1 MIAGSTGSGK
11 SICLNGII
19 VSLLYKYSPEELR
32 FILIDPKKVEFT
44 TYEGLPHLLID
55 EIICENEKALK
66 ALQWMV
72 DEMER
77 RYVIFSETGV
87 RDIASYNAVVDPNLT
102 ERLPRIVLVID
113 ELADFMM
120 YNKNEVEA
128 KIKKLTAKAR
138 AAGIHLILATQRPSV
153 NVITGDIKSNITA
166 LSEISPAEVRARA
179 RSEAETKAAEAHAAI
194 RAAEAMGAKVITS
207 KPAPSPEASIHSNP
221 KVIDLNEFDDEDDEL
236 DYGDEY
242 DEEETLKEEKP
253 KAGKKPASGF
263 SIFLLA
269 IMVLLLLFL
278 LICLVV
284 MLMKCGIIPGA
295 DSGLVRGFAIWFNSH
310 LFPLF

>member
-1 MIAGSTGSGK
+1 MAQDTQK
-11 SICLNGII
+11 LRE
-19 VSLLYKYSPEELR
+19 LLSQYIGDVYAE
-32 FILIDPKKVEFT
+32 
-44 TYEGLPHLLID
+44 
-55 EIICENEKALK
+55 
-66 ALQWMV
+66 ALQYTNDPAAAKEVTRRVMALLKRSQEAGLAV
-72 DEMER
+72 NPSMARRLTQDCCRER
-77 RYVIFSETGV
+77 EYYENRRATFVNGT
-87 RDIASYNAVVDPNLT
+87 IADMP
-102 ERLPRIVLVID
+102 
-113 ELADFMM
+113 DF
-120 YNKNEVEA
+120 
-128 KIKKLTAKAR
+128 
-138 AAGIHLILATQRPSV
+138 
-153 NVITGDIKSNITA
+153 DTA
-166 LSEISPAEVRARA
+166 LSEISPAEVQARA

-221 KVIDLNEFDDEDDEL
+221 EVIDLNEFDDEDDEL

-242 DEEETLKEEKP
+242 DEEEALKEEKP
-253 KAGKKPASGF
+253 RREKPKAWKKPASGF

-295 DSGLVRGFAIWFNSH
+295 DSGLVRSFAIWFNSH

>member
-1 MIAGSTGSGK
+1 MAQDTQK
-11 SICLNGII
+11 LRE
-19 VSLLYKYSPEELR
+19 LLSQYIGDVYAE
-32 FILIDPKKVEFT
+32 
-44 TYEGLPHLLID
+44 
-55 EIICENEKALK
+55 
-66 ALQWMV
+66 ALQYTNDPAAAKEV
-72 DEMER
+72 TR
-77 RYVIFSETGV
+77 RVMTLLKRSQEAGL
-87 RDIASYNAVVDPNLT
+87 AVNPSMAKRLT
-102 ERLPRIVLVID
+102 EDCCREREYYENRRATFVNGTI
-113 ELADFMM
+113 ADMPDF
-120 YNKNEVEA
+120 
-128 KIKKLTAKAR
+128 
-138 AAGIHLILATQRPSV
+138 
-153 NVITGDIKSNITA
+153 DTA
-166 LSEISPAEVRARA
+166 LSEISPAEVQARA

-207 KPAPSPEASIHSNP
+207 KPAPSPGASIHSNP
-221 KVIDLNEFDDEDDEL
+221 EVIDLNEFDDEL

-242 DEEETLKEEKP
+242 DEEETLKEEKPPREKP

-295 DSGLVRGFAIWFNSH
+295 DSHFVRSFAIWFNSH

>member
-1 MIAGSTGSGK
+1 MAQDTQK
-11 SICLNGII
+11 LRE
-19 VSLLYKYSPEELR
+19 LLSQYIGDVYAE
-32 FILIDPKKVEFT
+32 
-44 TYEGLPHLLID
+44 
-55 EIICENEKALK
+55 
-66 ALQWMV
+66 ALQYTNDPAAAKEVTRRVMALLKRSQEAGLAV
-72 DEMER
+72 NPSMAKRLIEDCCRER
-77 RYVIFSETGV
+77 EYYENRRATFVNGT
-87 RDIASYNAVVDPNLT
+87 IADMP
-102 ERLPRIVLVID
+102 
-113 ELADFMM
+113 DF
-120 YNKNEVEA
+120 
-128 KIKKLTAKAR
+128 
-138 AAGIHLILATQRPSV
+138 
-153 NVITGDIKSNITA
+153 DTA
-166 LSEISPAEVRARA
+166 LSEISPAEVQARA

-207 KPAPSPEASIHSNP
+207 KPAPSPGASIHSNP
-221 KVIDLNEFDDEDDEL
+221 EVIDLNEFDDEDDEL

-242 DEEETLKEEKP
+242 DEEETLKEEKPRREKP

-295 DSGLVRGFAIWFNSH
+295 DSGLVRSFAIWFNSH

>member
-1 MIAGSTGSGK
+1 MAQDTQK
-11 SICLNGII
+11 LRE
-19 VSLLYKYSPEELR
+19 LLSQYIGDVYAE
-32 FILIDPKKVEFT
+32 
-44 TYEGLPHLLID
+44 
-55 EIICENEKALK
+55 
-66 ALQWMV
+66 ALQYTNDPAAAKEVTRRVMTLLKRSQEAGLAV
-72 DEMER
+72 NPSMARRLTQDCCRER
-77 RYVIFSETGV
+77 EYYENRRATFVNGT
-87 RDIASYNAVVDPNLT
+87 IADMP
-102 ERLPRIVLVID
+102 
-113 ELADFMM
+113 DF
-120 YNKNEVEA
+120 
-128 KIKKLTAKAR
+128 
-138 AAGIHLILATQRPSV
+138 
-153 NVITGDIKSNITA
+153 DTA

-207 KPAPSPEASIHSNP
+207 KPAPSPGASIHSNP
-221 KVIDLNEFDDEDDEL
+221 EVIDLNEFDDEDDEL

-253 KAGKKPASGF
+253 RREKPKAWKKPASGF

-278 LICLVV
+278 LICLAV

-295 DSGLVRGFAIWFNSH
+295 DSHFVRSFAIWFNSS

>member
-1 MIAGSTGSGK
+1 MAQDTQK
-11 SICLNGII
+11 LRE
-19 VSLLYKYSPEELR
+19 LLQQYIGDVYAE
-32 FILIDPKKVEFT
+32 
-44 TYEGLPHLLID
+44 
-55 EIICENEKALK
+55 
-66 ALQWMV
+66 ALQYTNDPAAAKEVTRRVMTLLKRSQEAGLAV
-72 DEMER
+72 NPSMAKRLTQDCCRER
-77 RYVIFSETGV
+77 EYYENRRATFVNGT
-87 RDIASYNAVVDPNLT
+87 IADMP
-102 ERLPRIVLVID
+102 
-113 ELADFMM
+113 DF
-120 YNKNEVEA
+120 
-128 KIKKLTAKAR
+128 
-138 AAGIHLILATQRPSV
+138 
-153 NVITGDIKSNITA
+153 DTA
-166 LSEISPAEVRARA
+166 LSEISPAEIQARA

-207 KPAPSPEASIHSNP
+207 KPAPSPGASIHSDP
-221 KVIDLNEFDDEDDEL
+221 EVIDLNEFDDEDDEL

-242 DEEETLKEEKP
+242 DEEYDEEETLKEEKPRREKP

-295 DSGLVRGFAIWFNSH
+295 DSHFVRSFAIWFNSH

>member
-1 MIAGSTGSGK
+1 MAQDTQK
-11 SICLNGII
+11 LRE
-19 VSLLYKYSPEELR
+19 LLQQYIGDVYAE
-32 FILIDPKKVEFT
+32 
-44 TYEGLPHLLID
+44 
-55 EIICENEKALK
+55 
-66 ALQWMV
+66 ALQYTNDPAAAKEVTRRVMTLLKRSQEAGLAV
-72 DEMER
+72 NPSMARRLTQDCCRER
-77 RYVIFSETGV
+77 DYYENRRATFVNGT
-87 RDIASYNAVVDPNLT
+87 IADMP
-102 ERLPRIVLVID
+102 
-113 ELADFMM
+113 DF
-120 YNKNEVEA
+120 
-128 KIKKLTAKAR
+128 
-138 AAGIHLILATQRPSV
+138 
-153 NVITGDIKSNITA
+153 DTA
-166 LSEISPAEVRARA
+166 LSEISPAEVQARA

-207 KPAPSPEASIHSNP
+207 KPAPPPGASIHSDP
-221 KVIDLNEFDDEDDEL
+221 EVIDLNEFDDEDDEL

-242 DEEETLKEEKP
+242 DDEYDEEETPDEEKPRREKP

-295 DSGLVRGFAIWFNSH
+295 DSHFVRSFAIWFNSH

>member
-1 MIAGSTGSGK
+1 MAQDTQK
-11 SICLNGII
+11 LRE
-19 VSLLYKYSPEELR
+19 LLQQYISDVYAE
-32 FILIDPKKVEFT
+32 
-44 TYEGLPHLLID
+44 
-55 EIICENEKALK
+55 
-66 ALQWMV
+66 ALQYTNDPAAAKEVTRRVMTLLKRSQEAGLAV
-72 DEMER
+72 NPSMAKRLTQDCCRER
-77 RYVIFSETGV
+77 EYYENRRATFVNGT
-87 RDIASYNAVVDPNLT
+87 IADMP
-102 ERLPRIVLVID
+102 
-113 ELADFMM
+113 DF
-120 YNKNEVEA
+120 
-128 KIKKLTAKAR
+128 
-138 AAGIHLILATQRPSV
+138 
-153 NVITGDIKSNITA
+153 DTA
-166 LSEISPAEVRARA
+166 LSEISPAEVQARA

-207 KPAPSPEASIHSNP
+207 KPAPSPGASIHSDP
-221 KVIDLNEFDDEDDEL
+221 EVIDLNEFDDEDDEL

-242 DEEETLKEEKP
+242 DDEEETLDEEKPRREKP

-295 DSGLVRGFAIWFNSH
+295 DSHFVRSFAIWFNSH

>member
-1 MIAGSTGSGK
+1 MAQDTQK
-11 SICLNGII
+11 LRE
-19 VSLLYKYSPEELR
+19 LLSQYIGDVYAE
-32 FILIDPKKVEFT
+32 
-44 TYEGLPHLLID
+44 
-55 EIICENEKALK
+55 
-66 ALQWMV
+66 ALQYTNDPAAAKEV
-72 DEMER
+72 TR
-77 RYVIFSETGV
+77 RVMTLLKRSQEAGL
-87 RDIASYNAVVDPNLT
+87 AVNPSMARRLT
-102 ERLPRIVLVID
+102 EDCCREREYYENRRATFVNGTI
-113 ELADFMM
+113 ADMPDF
-120 YNKNEVEA
+120 
-128 KIKKLTAKAR
+128 
-138 AAGIHLILATQRPSV
+138 
-153 NVITGDIKSNITA
+153 DTA

-179 RSEAETKAAEAHAAI
+179 RSEAETKAAEAHAAT
-194 RAAEAMGAKVITS
+194 RDAEAMGAKVIPTN
-207 KPAPSPEASIHSNP
+207 PAPSPEASIHSNP
-221 KVIDLNEFDDEDDEL
+221 EVIDLNEFDDEDDEL

-242 DEEETLKEEKP
+242 DEEETLKEEKPRREKP

>member
-1 MIAGSTGSGK
+1 MAQDTQK
-11 SICLNGII
+11 LRE
-19 VSLLYKYSPEELR
+19 LLQQYIGDVYAE
-32 FILIDPKKVEFT
+32 
-44 TYEGLPHLLID
+44 
-55 EIICENEKALK
+55 
-66 ALQWMV
+66 ALQYTNDPAAAKEVTRRVMTLLKRSQEAGLAV
-72 DEMER
+72 NPSMAKRLTQDCCRER
-77 RYVIFSETGV
+77 EYYENRRATFVNGT
-87 RDIASYNAVVDPNLT
+87 IADMP
-102 ERLPRIVLVID
+102 
-113 ELADFMM
+113 DF
-120 YNKNEVEA
+120 
-128 KIKKLTAKAR
+128 
-138 AAGIHLILATQRPSV
+138 
-153 NVITGDIKSNITA
+153 DTA
-166 LSEISPAEVRARA
+166 LSEISPAEVQARA

-207 KPAPSPEASIHSNP
+207 KPAPPPGASIHSDP
-221 KVIDLNEFDDEDDEL
+221 EVIDLNEFDDEDDEL

-242 DEEETLKEEKP
+242 DEEYDEEETPDEEKPRREKP

-295 DSGLVRGFAIWFNSH
+295 DSHFVRSFAIWFNSH

>member
-1 MIAGSTGSGK
+1 MAQDTQK
-11 SICLNGII
+11 LRE
-19 VSLLYKYSPEELR
+19 LLSQYIGDVYAE
-32 FILIDPKKVEFT
+32 
-44 TYEGLPHLLID
+44 
-55 EIICENEKALK
+55 
-66 ALQWMV
+66 ALQYTNDPAAAKEVTRRVMTLLKRSQEAGLAV
-72 DEMER
+72 NPSMAKRLTKDCCRER
-77 RYVIFSETGV
+77 EYYENRRATFVNGT
-87 RDIASYNAVVDPNLT
+87 IADMP
-102 ERLPRIVLVID
+102 
-113 ELADFMM
+113 DF
-120 YNKNEVEA
+120 
-128 KIKKLTAKAR
+128 
-138 AAGIHLILATQRPSV
+138 
-153 NVITGDIKSNITA
+153 DTA

-221 KVIDLNEFDDEDDEL
+221 EVIDLNEFDDEDDEL

-242 DEEETLKEEKP
+242 DEEETLKEEKPRREKP

>member
-1 MIAGSTGSGK
+1 MAQDTQKLRELLQQYIGDVYAEALQYTNDPAAAKEVTRRVMTLLKRSQEAGLAVNPSMAKRLTQDCCREREYYENRRATFVNGTIAGM
-11 SICLNGII
+11 
-19 VSLLYKYSPEELR
+19 P
-32 FILIDPKKVEFT
+32 
-44 TYEGLPHLLID
+44 
-55 EIICENEKALK
+55 
-66 ALQWMV
+66 
-72 DEMER
+72 
-77 RYVIFSETGV
+77 
-87 RDIASYNAVVDPNLT
+87 
-102 ERLPRIVLVID
+102 
-113 ELADFMM
+113 DF
-120 YNKNEVEA
+120 
-128 KIKKLTAKAR
+128 
-138 AAGIHLILATQRPSV
+138 
-153 NVITGDIKSNITA
+153 DTA
-166 LSEISPAEVRARA
+166 LSEISPAEVQARA

-207 KPAPSPEASIHSNP
+207 KPAPPPGASIHSDP
-221 KVIDLNEFDDEDDEL
+221 EVIDLNEFDDEDDEL

-242 DEEETLKEEKP
+242 DEEYDEEETLKEEKPRREKP

-295 DSGLVRGFAIWFNSH
+295 DSHFVRSFAIWFNSH

>member
-1 MIAGSTGSGK
+1 MAQDTQKLRELLSQYIGDVYAG
-11 SICLNGII
+11 
-19 VSLLYKYSPEELR
+19 
-32 FILIDPKKVEFT
+32 
-44 TYEGLPHLLID
+44 
-55 EIICENEKALK
+55 
-66 ALQWMV
+66 ALQYANDPAAAKEV
-72 DEMER
+72 TR
-77 RYVIFSETGV
+77 RVMTLLKRSQEAGL
-87 RDIASYNAVVDPNLT
+87 AVNPSMARRLT
-102 ERLPRIVLVID
+102 EDCCREREYYENRRATFVNGTI
-113 ELADFMM
+113 ADMPDF
-120 YNKNEVEA
+120 
-128 KIKKLTAKAR
+128 
-138 AAGIHLILATQRPSV
+138 
-153 NVITGDIKSNITA
+153 DTA
-166 LSEISPAEVRARA
+166 LSEISPAEVQARA

-207 KPAPSPEASIHSNP
+207 KPAPMPTRTDPE
-221 KVIDLNEFDDEDDEL
+221 VIDLNEYDEDDEL

-242 DEEETLKEEKP
+242 DEEEALKEEKPPREKP

-295 DSGLVRGFAIWFNSH
+295 DSHFVRSFAIWFNSH

>member
-1 MIAGSTGSGK
+1 MAQDTQK
-11 SICLNGII
+11 LRE
-19 VSLLYKYSPEELR
+19 LLQQYISDVYAE
-32 FILIDPKKVEFT
+32 
-44 TYEGLPHLLID
+44 
-55 EIICENEKALK
+55 
-66 ALQWMV
+66 ALQYTNDPAAAKEVTRRVMTLLKRSQEAGLAV
-72 DEMER
+72 NPSMAKRLTQDCCRER
-77 RYVIFSETGV
+77 EYYENRRATFVNGT
-87 RDIASYNAVVDPNLT
+87 IADMP
-102 ERLPRIVLVID
+102 
-113 ELADFMM
+113 DF
-120 YNKNEVEA
+120 
-128 KIKKLTAKAR
+128 
-138 AAGIHLILATQRPSV
+138 
-153 NVITGDIKSNITA
+153 DTA
-166 LSEISPAEVRARA
+166 LSEISPAEVQARA

-207 KPAPSPEASIHSNP
+207 KPAPSPGASIHSNP
-221 KVIDLNEFDDEDDEL
+221 EVIDLNEFDDEDDEL

-242 DEEETLKEEKP
+242 DDEEETPDEEKPRREKP

-295 DSGLVRGFAIWFNSH
+295 DSHFVRSFAIWFNSH

>member
-1 MIAGSTGSGK
+1 MAQDTQK
-11 SICLNGII
+11 LRE
-19 VSLLYKYSPEELR
+19 LLSQYIGDVYAE
-32 FILIDPKKVEFT
+32 
-44 TYEGLPHLLID
+44 
-55 EIICENEKALK
+55 
-66 ALQWMV
+66 ALQYTNDPAAAKEV
-72 DEMER
+72 TR
-77 RYVIFSETGV
+77 RVMTLLKRSQEAGL
-87 RDIASYNAVVDPNLT
+87 AVNPSMAKRLT
-102 ERLPRIVLVID
+102 EDCCREREYYENRRATFVNGTI
-113 ELADFMM
+113 ADMPDF
-120 YNKNEVEA
+120 
-128 KIKKLTAKAR
+128 
-138 AAGIHLILATQRPSV
+138 
-153 NVITGDIKSNITA
+153 DTA

-207 KPAPSPEASIHSNP
+207 KPAPSPGASIHSNP
-221 KVIDLNEFDDEDDEL
+221 EVIDLNEFDDEDDEL

-253 KAGKKPASGF
+253 RREKPKAWKKPASGF

>member
-1 MIAGSTGSGK
+1 MAQDTQK
-11 SICLNGII
+11 LRE
-19 VSLLYKYSPEELR
+19 LLSQYIGDVYAE
-32 FILIDPKKVEFT
+32 
-44 TYEGLPHLLID
+44 
-55 EIICENEKALK
+55 
-66 ALQWMV
+66 ALQYTNDPAAAKEV
-72 DEMER
+72 TR
-77 RYVIFSETGV
+77 RVMTLLKRSQEAGL
-87 RDIASYNAVVDPNLT
+87 AVNPSMAKRLT
-102 ERLPRIVLVID
+102 EDCCREREYYENRRATFVNGTI
-113 ELADFMM
+113 ADMPDF
-120 YNKNEVEA
+120 
-128 KIKKLTAKAR
+128 
-138 AAGIHLILATQRPSV
+138 
-153 NVITGDIKSNITA
+153 DTA
-166 LSEISPAEVRARA
+166 LSEISPAEVQARA

-207 KPAPSPEASIHSNP
+207 KPAPSPGASIHSNP
-221 KVIDLNEFDDEDDEL
+221 EVINLNDFDDEDDEL

-242 DEEETLKEEKP
+242 DEEEALKEEKP
-253 KAGKKPASGF
+253 RREKPKAWKKPASGF

>member
-1 MIAGSTGSGK
+1 MAQDTQK
-11 SICLNGII
+11 LRE
-19 VSLLYKYSPEELR
+19 LLQQYIGDVYAE
-32 FILIDPKKVEFT
+32 
-44 TYEGLPHLLID
+44 
-55 EIICENEKALK
+55 
-66 ALQWMV
+66 ALQYTNDPAAAKEVTRRVMTLLKRSQEAGLAV
-72 DEMER
+72 NPSMAKRLTQDCGRER
-77 RYVIFSETGV
+77 EYYENRRATFVNGT
-87 RDIASYNAVVDPNLT
+87 IADMP
-102 ERLPRIVLVID
+102 
-113 ELADFMM
+113 DF
-120 YNKNEVEA
+120 
-128 KIKKLTAKAR
+128 
-138 AAGIHLILATQRPSV
+138 
-153 NVITGDIKSNITA
+153 DTA
-166 LSEISPAEVRARA
+166 LSEISPAEVQARA

-207 KPAPSPEASIHSNP
+207 KPAPSPGASIHSDP
-221 KVIDLNEFDDEDDEL
+221 EVIDLNEFDDEDDEL

-253 KAGKKPASGF
+253 RREKPRAGKKPASGF

-295 DSGLVRGFAIWFNSH
+295 DSHFVRSFAIWFNSH